1 MNHQRTSRKLG
12 ISLPEKPE
20 RQGASHWHPHNTP
33 CRSALPSQ
41 RFFTKHEIAPKR
53 FGDRGVNTAQREACL

>member
-1 MNHQRTSRKLG
+1 MNHQRTSRKPDV
-12 ISLPEKPE
+12 SLPRNLSGKALAFGI
-20 RQGASHWHPHNTP
+20 RVNNP